1 MEGPRLAV
9 ELELQL
15 PAYTT
20 AIATRDPSHVCNLH
34 RSSWQHRILNPQSKA
49 RDQTR
54 ILMESSWLR
63 NCTEPTQKVLLT
75 VFCLLLS
82 DHAFKTG
89 STSEPPLLPLD
100 LGGTVSVGQAFFPS
114 VCCGRYCE
122 ASWCWMWANLRLP

>member
-49 RDQTR
+49 RDQTL
-54 ILMESSWLR
+54 ILMD
-63 NCTEPTQKVLLT
+63 TQVYN
-75 VFCLLLS
+75 LLS
-82 DHAFKTG
+82 HNG
-89 STSEPPLLPLD
+89 NSSNSLL
-100 LGGTVSVGQAFFPS
+100 
-114 VCCGRYCE
+114 
-122 ASWCWMWANLRLP
+122 N